1 MSRKIEYG
9 NFALSLPSVEAT
21 MGFATM
27 FEEQGYDFYSYWD
40 QANGFQP
47 HSIHTPD
54 VTPLA
59 NQVPNLQL
67 FYDAAPVIA
76 VAAQKARKMKF
87 VLGSLDS
94 VRRSPFIIAQ
104 TMLTLD
110 HLTQGRTITMLGAG
124 EQKQMKPY
132 GYTRVGSH
140 DKLID
145 TVQII
150 RRFLDSGGDPVSYQ
164 GRVWTLDRALMAL
177 QPYGK
182 TPPKMWVAG
191 ATEADL
197 QLVADAADGWT
208 TIPPGFTED
217 DPAVFRKQVETLR
230 RLTAKAGRD
239 PDKLDICISAVVCV
253 TENEAQMEKLR
264 DNAYL
269 RWWGMMF
276 LPNSDLYAKW
286 GLGEHPMGPGWMYA
300 RKCVPHWLD
309 RKEAMDIIN
318 RTPRESVDR
327 VSMNGTVE
335 RVTEKLL
342 PYLKAGATHVL
353 LTNAAPIAG
362 IPDLAPQL
370 KAALKAATE

>member
-21 MGFATM
+21 MGFATLY
-27 FEEQGYDFYSYWD
+27 EEQGYDFYSYWD

-47 HSIHTPD
+47 DVIHTPD

-59 NQVPNLQL
+59 TQIPNLQL

-76 VAAQKARKMKF
+76 VAAQRAKKIKF

-104 TMLTLD
+104 TTLTLD

-132 GYTRVGSH
+132 GYSRVGSH

-145 TVQII
+145 TVHIC
-150 RRFLDSGGDPVSYQ
+150 RRFFDAGGEPVSYE
-164 GRVWTLDRALMAL
+164 GRVWKLDRALMAL

-182 TPPKMWVAG
+182 TPPKIWVAG
-191 ATEADL
+191 SSDADL
-197 QLVADAADGWT
+197 QLVAEAADGWT

-217 DPAVFRKQVETLR
+217 DPEVFRKQVERLR
-230 RLTAKAGRD
+230 QLTAKAGRD
-239 PDKLDICISAVVCV
+239 PDQLDICISAVVCV

-309 RKEAMDIIN
+309 RKEVMDIIS

-327 VSMNGTVE
+327 VSMNGTIE

-342 PYLKAGATHVL
+342 PYIKAGATHVL

-362 IPDLAPQL
+362 IPDLGPQL
-370 KAALKAATE
+370 MAALKSYE